1 MKKFMVMATAGVFL
15 LSLQG
20 AQAQKE
26 VQPPSVPPMLEGQRP
41 LEMPETKEPQKLEEG
56 KVKPG
61 TKARAKK
68 AQKKAASKK
77 QDKKKLT
84 AANKKKGP
92 KGALQKKRPATE
104 PKEAGPG
111 EG

>member
-41 LEMPETKEPQKLEEG
+41 LQMPETKEPQKLEEG

-68 AQKKAASKK
+68 AQKKASS
-77 QDKKKLT
+77 KKKLT
-84 AANKKKGP
+84 AANKKRGP
-92 KGALQKKRPATE
+92 KGALKKRPAAE
-104 PKEAGPG
+104 PKEASPG
-111 EG
+111 EGVKL